1 MRCCRRGVQ
10 RRPLGM
16 VFFPFGDFF
25 SSNLF
30 LSAFVASKGRHRRGG
45 WHLSDQQV
53 RPFEGGPLRQLRWLR
68 LRCTVQVFIEGRVAA
83 PMRPTASFVQA
94 TGGHRG
100 TGGGTHLCICFLTNS
115 IDWGGTARRGQWQ
128 IEGATL
134 NRGR

>member
-16 VFFPFGDFF
+16 VSFPFGVFF
-25 SSNLF
+25 SSNCC
-30 LSAFVASKGRHRRGG
+30 LSASFASKGRHRRGV
-45 WHLSDQQV
+45 WHLSEQQV
-53 RPFEGGPLRQLRWLR
+53 RPFEGGRLRQLRWLS

-83 PMRPTASFVQA
+83 PMRPTASLVQVS
-94 TGGHRG
+94 GGHRG
-100 TGGGTHLCICFLTNS
+100 AGGGAHLFIYVLTNS